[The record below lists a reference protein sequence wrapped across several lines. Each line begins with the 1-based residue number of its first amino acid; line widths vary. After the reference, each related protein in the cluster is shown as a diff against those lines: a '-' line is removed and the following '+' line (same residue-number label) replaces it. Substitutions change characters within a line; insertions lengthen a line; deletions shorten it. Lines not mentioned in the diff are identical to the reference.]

1 MKNLK
6 KMLKASVLAVG
17 LLSVLSA
24 SSYAGSF
31 ACVDTQEVMQKS
43 TFAKSLGKS
52 LNDKVSEIR
61 KKLKSYETELQNLQR
76 EIESKAISKQAKK
89 QKIKEYEDLRLKALE
104 YQQDAQKELQ
114 AMQEKAG
121 KEFTEALKNA
131 VTSYAKSHN
140 LEGVFDCNQMLYT
153 GNLDITPSIIKT
165 IDSAHK

>member
-6 KMLKASVLAVG
+6 KTLKASVLALA

-24 SSYAGSF
+24 SSYAGGF

-52 LNDKVSEIR
+52 LNEKVNEIR
-61 KKLKSYETELQNLQR
+61 KKLQAYEAELQNLQK

-89 QKIKEYEDLRLKALE
+89 QKIKEYENVRLKALE

-121 KEFTEALKNA
+121 EEFTEALKNA

-140 LEGVFDCNQMLYT
+140 LDGVFDCNQMLYT
-153 GNLDITPSIIKT
+153 GNLDITSSIIKT
-165 IDSAHK
+165 LDSTRK

>member
-6 KMLKASVLAVG
+6 KMLKATALSVG
-17 LLSVLSA
+17 LLSLMSL
-24 SSYAGSF
+24 SSYAGDF
-31 ACVDTQEVMQKS
+31 ACVDTQAVMQKS

-52 LNDKVSEIR
+52 LNEKVASIR
-61 KKLKSYETELQNLQR
+61 KKLQAYEAELQNLQK

-89 QKIKEYEDLRLKALE
+89 QKIKEYENVRLKALE

-121 KEFTEALKNA
+121 KEFTEALKTA
-131 VTSYAKSHN
+131 VTNYAKSHH

-153 GNLDITPSIIKT
+153 GNLDITSSIIKT
-165 IDSAHK
+165 LDSTHK